1 MALQRRT
8 IDRAQRIRARR
19 VWWERNGA
27 FTRGMVTGVL
37 VTLVAIWVAQAVIG
51 ASIQFNP

>member
-1 MALQRRT
+1 MALQRRS

-27 FTRGMVTGVL
+27 FTRGMVTGAL
-37 VTLVAIWVAQAVIG
+37 LTLAAIWLAQAVIG
-51 ASIQFNP
+51 ASIRLTP